1 MSDSMI
7 ILGINFSH
15 DAAVTLLRDGKVIAS
30 IEEEKTSRVK
40 QDFGWPET
48 AVDRLLKEHQLT
60 PSDVNIVA
68 LGSCFYSSINKN
80 EIRYRFNKNKM
91 TKLFEIAD
99 RIAAYS
105 GFRYIKKREKNIAVF
120 QEELEKAGFVNAV
133 VKFYN
138 HHLSHAVSAWYAAP
152 YRCDLVFTA
161 DGHGDGE
168 SITFYEPGG
177 EGGLKLVKSYGHEVS
192 VGQFYSQITHL
203 LGFRPNRHEGKITGL
218 AAYGNPSSLLD
229 QFRGLFQL
237 DDLELSRFPY
247 GKEAEYWQQ
256 YKLQA
261 TVDLKQKINFFS
273 ESDFGSHYAKNA
285 LILDAWLEE
294 ATRGYSKEDIAYACQ
309 KVTEEVMYGLLD
321 AVIREKFAGKS
332 LKIGLAG
339 GVFANVRVNQLLF
352 EHPEVTG
359 VFIQPAMGDSG
370 LALGAA
376 ILADIEVHGNW
387 ETDQYRFKDTYL
399 GPDYSGELQ
408 GFVDRVDRGKY
419 EVGDLGETA
428 PARIAQLL
436 RDNVIVGFWQGAME
450 WGPRALGQ
458 RSMILNTFD
467 RTVNDTLNQRLNRTE
482 FMPFA
487 PSVIDYMAKTYMPAY
502 EEGDVAA
509 DYMTITYDVDPK
521 FHEELQAVVHVDGTA
536 RPQIVKKTINPYFY
550 EIIDAFYRLTG
561 CGAVVNTSFNV
572 HEEPIVSTPES
583 AFRALEDKRID
594 ALVLEGW
601 LIQHKEG

>member
-1 MSDSMI
+1 MI

-15 DAAVTLLRDGKVIAS
+15 DAACTLIRDGRIIGS
-30 IEEEKTSRVK
+30 IEEEKTSRIK
-40 QDFGWPET
+40 QDMGWPKT
-48 AVDRLLKEHQLT
+48 AVERLLKEHNLN
-60 PSDVNIVA
+60 PSEVGIVA
-68 LGSCFYSSINKN
+68 FGSNFYSSINKN
-80 EIRYRFNKNKM
+80 EIRYRFNKNRT
-91 TKLFEIAD
+91 TKFFEVAD

-105 GFRYIKKREKNIAVF
+105 GFRYIEKREKNIAVF
-120 QEELEKAGFVNAV
+120 QEELQKAGFVNAV

-152 YRCDLVFTA
+152 YACDLIFTA

-168 SITFYEPGG
+168 SITFYEPDG
-177 EGGLKLVKSYGHEVS
+177 EERLKLIKSYGHEVS

-218 AAYGNPSSLLD
+218 AAYGKPGPLLD
-229 QFRGLFQL
+229 KFRGLFQL
-237 DDLELSRFPY
+237 DGLELSRFPY
-247 GKEAEYWQQ
+247 GKEAAYWQQ
-256 YKLQA
+256 YKLDE
-261 TVDLKQKINFFS
+261 TIDLKRKINFFS
-273 ESDFGSHYAKNA
+273 ESDFGSEYAKNA
-285 LILDAWLEE
+285 LILDAWLAEE
-294 ATRGYSKEDIAYACQ
+294 TKGHSKEDIAYACQ
-309 KVTEEVMYGLLD
+309 KVTEEVMVGLLD
-321 AVIREKFAGKS
+321 AVIRERFAGKS

-352 EHPEVTG
+352 EHPAVTG
-359 VFIQPAMGDSG
+359 VFVQPAMGDSG
-370 LALGAA
+370 LSLGAA
-376 ILADIEVHGNW
+376 ILADMEKHGNW
-387 ETDQYRFKDTYL
+387 QTDQYRFKDTYL
-399 GPDYSGELQ
+399 GPDYSVELQ
-408 GFVDRVDRGKY
+408 HFVDGVDRGKY
-419 EVGDLGETA
+419 EVSDLGEAA

-502 EEGDVAA
+502 EETDVAA
-509 DYMTITYDVDPK
+509 DYMTITYDVDPQ

-536 RPQIVKKTINPYFY
+536 RPQIVKKTTNPYFY

-583 AFRALEDKRID
+583 AFRALEDNRID
-594 ALVLEGW
+594 ALVLNSI
-601 LIQHKEG
+601 LIIKKTV